1 MITIENLDF
10 AYGKQK
16 VFENINLTFKEGC
29 IYGLLGENGVGKT
42 TLLKIITG
50 LQNPNSGVCIV
61 DDKKAFDRNPEFL
74 QDIFFV
80 QQSYYHKHHHLVL

>member
-61 DDKKAFDRNPEFL
+61 DDKKPLTVTPN
-74 QDIFFV
+74 FFKIYSFCPKV
-80 QQSYYHKHHHLVL
+80 